1 MKVKE
6 LLEYQSF
13 VTKRATP
20 SDMFE
25 GELNQHYSESK
36 GEHIDLVD
44 MDLVHL
50 IRSYSKCIGQKQ
62 DDEMYF
68 DMANK
73 RLLVEKLDS
82 VSRIVASAKNLLV
95 DKSE

>member
-13 VTKRATP
+13 ITKRATP

-50 IRSYSKCIGQKQ
+50 VRSYSKCLDGNILS
-62 DDEMYF
+62 DT
-68 DMANK
+68 NI
-73 RLLVEKLDS
+73 LVEKLDS
-82 VSRIVASAKNLLV
+82 VSRIVASAKDLLV
-95 DKSE
+95 DKS

>member
-1 MKVKE
+1 MKVRE

-50 IRSYSKCIGQKQ
+50 IRSYSKCL
-62 DDEMYF
+62 
-68 DMANK
+68 DMGKVSNTN
-73 RLLVEKLDS
+73 LVVEKLDS
-82 VSRIVASAKNLLV
+82 VSRIVASAKDLLV
-95 DKSE
+95 DKS

>member
-20 SDMFE
+20 SDMDN
-25 GELNQHYSESK
+25 GDLNRHYSVSK
-36 GEHIDLVD
+36 DEWINLID

-50 IRSYSKCIGQKQ
+50 VRSYNKCLDGNVVSDTNI
-62 DDEMYF
+62 
-68 DMANK
+68 
-73 RLLVEKLDS
+73 LVEKLDS
-82 VSRIVASAKNLLV
+82 VSRIVASAKDLLV
-95 DKSE
+95 DKS

>member
-20 SDMFE
+20 SDMDN
-25 GELNQHYSESK
+25 GDLNRHYSVSK
-36 GEHIDLVD
+36 DEWINLID

-50 IRSYSKCIGQKQ
+50 IRSYNKCLDGNVVSDTNI
-62 DDEMYF
+62 
-68 DMANK
+68 
-73 RLLVEKLDS
+73 LVEKLDS
-82 VSRIVASAKNLLV
+82 VSRIVASAKDLLV
-95 DKSE
+95 DKS

>member
-50 IRSYSKCIGQKQ
+50 IRSYSKCL
-62 DDEMYF
+62 
-68 DMANK
+68 DMGKVSDTN
-73 RLLVEKLDS
+73 LMIDKLDII
-82 VSRIVASAKNLLV
+82 SREVASVKNLLV
-95 DKSE
+95 DKS

>member
-20 SDMFE
+20 SDMNKDE
-25 GELNQHYSESK
+25 VSDHYSTSK
-36 GEHIDLVD
+36 DEHINILD

-50 IRSYSKCIGQKQ
+50 IRSYSKCLDSKGVSNTDLMRK
-62 DDEMYF
+62 
-68 DMANK
+68 
-73 RLLVEKLDS
+73 KLDTILKETS
-82 VSRIVASAKNLLV
+82 SIREMV

>member
-20 SDMFE
+20 SDMNN
-25 GELNQHYSESK
+25 GDLNRHYSESK
-36 GEHIDLVD
+36 DEHINLLD

-50 IRSYSKCIGQKQ
+50 VRSYNKCLDGNVVSDTNI
-62 DDEMYF
+62 
-68 DMANK
+68 
-73 RLLVEKLDS
+73 LVEKLDS
-82 VSRIVASAKNLLV
+82 VSRIVASAKDLLV
-95 DKSE
+95 DKS

>member
-20 SDMFE
+20 SDMDN
-25 GELNQHYSESK
+25 GDLNRHYSVSK
-36 GEHIDLVD
+36 DEWINLID

-50 IRSYSKCIGQKQ
+50 IRSYSKCLDGNVVSDTNI
-62 DDEMYF
+62 
-68 DMANK
+68 
-73 RLLVEKLDS
+73 LVEKLDS
-82 VSRIVASAKNLLV
+82 VSRIVASAKDLLV
-95 DKSE
+95 DKS

>member
-20 SDMFE
+20 SDMNN
-25 GELNQHYSESK
+25 GDLNRHYSESK
-36 GEHIDLVD
+36 DEHINLLD

-50 IRSYSKCIGQKQ
+50 VRSYNKCLDGNILS
-62 DDEMYF
+62 DT
-68 DMANK
+68 NI
-73 RLLVEKLDS
+73 LVEKLDS
-82 VSRIVASAKNLLV
+82 VSRIVASAKDLLV
-95 DKSE
+95 DKS

>member
-1 MKVKE
+1 MKVRE

-25 GELNQHYSESK
+25 GELNQHYSVSK
-36 GEHIDLVD
+36 DEWINLID

-50 IRSYSKCIGQKQ
+50 IRSYSKCL
-62 DDEMYF
+62 
-68 DMANK
+68 DMGKVSDTN
-73 RLLVEKLDS
+73 LMIDKLDII
-82 VSRIVASAKNLLV
+82 SREVASVINLLV
-95 DKSE
+95 DKS

>member
-1 MKVKE
+1 M
-6 LLEYQSF
+6 
-13 VTKRATP
+13 
-20 SDMFE
+20 MNE
-25 GELNQHYSESK
+25 GDLNLHWSESK

-50 IRSYSKCIGQKQ
+50 IRSYSKCL
-62 DDEMYF
+62 
-68 DMANK
+68 DMGKVSDTN
-73 RLLVEKLDS
+73 LLVEKLDS

>member
-1 MKVKE
+1 MKVRE

-50 IRSYSKCIGQKQ
+50 IRSYSKCL
-62 DDEMYF
+62 
-68 DMANK
+68 DMGKVSDTN
-73 RLLVEKLDS
+73 LMIDKLDTI
-82 VSRIVASAKNLLV
+82 SREVASVKNLLV
-95 DKSE
+95 DKS

>member
-1 MKVKE
+1 MKVRE

-25 GELNQHYSESK
+25 ELNKHYSESK
-36 GEHIDLVD
+36 GEYIELQN

-50 IRSYSKCIGQKQ
+50 IRSYSKCL
-62 DDEMYF
+62 
-68 DMANK
+68 DMGKVSDTN
-73 RLLVEKLDS
+73 LMIDKLDTI
-82 VSRIVASAKNLLV
+82 SREVASVKNLLV
-95 DKSE
+95 DKS

>member
-50 IRSYSKCIGQKQ
+50 IRSYSKCL
-62 DDEMYF
+62 
-68 DMANK
+68 DMGKVSDTN
-73 RLLVEKLDS
+73 LMIDKLDTI
-82 VSRIVASAKNLLV
+82 SRDVASVKNLLV

>member
-20 SDMFE
+20 SDMAE
-25 GELNQHYSESK
+25 DLNQHYSVSK
-36 GEHIDLVD
+36 DEWINLID

-50 IRSYSKCIGQKQ
+50 IRAYSKCLEGNAIN
-62 DDEMYF
+62 DT
-68 DMANK
+68 NI
-73 RLLVEKLDS
+73 LVEKLDS
-82 VSRIVASAKNLLV
+82 VSRIVTSAKNLLV

>member
-20 SDMFE
+20 SDMND
-25 GELNQHYSESK
+25 GDLNQHYSESK

-50 IRSYSKCIGQKQ
+50 IRSYSKCLNGNGIS
-62 DDEMYF
+62 DT
-68 DMANK
+68 N
-73 RLLVEKLDS
+73 LLVEKLDS
-82 VSRIVASAKNLLV
+82 VSRIVASAKDLLV
-95 DKSE
+95 DKSK

>member
-6 LLEYQSF
+6 LLEYESF

-20 SDMFE
+20 SDMMNE
-25 GELNQHYSESK
+25 GDLNQHYSESK

-50 IRSYSKCIGQKQ
+50 IRSYSKCL
-62 DDEMYF
+62 
-68 DMANK
+68 DMGKVSDTN
-73 RLLVEKLDS
+73 LMIDKLDTI
-82 VSRIVASAKNLLV
+82 SRDVASVKNLLV

>member
-1 MKVKE
+1 MKVRE
-6 LLEYQSF
+6 LLEYQGF

-50 IRSYSKCIGQKQ
+50 IRSYSKSLNGNGIS
-62 DDEMYF
+62 DT
-68 DMANK
+68 N
-73 RLLVEKLDS
+73 LLVEKLDS
-82 VSRIVASAKNLLV
+82 VSRIVASAKDLLV

>member
-13 VTKRATP
+13 ATKRATP
-20 SDMFE
+20 SDMNN
-25 GELNQHYSESK
+25 GDLNKHYSESK
-36 GEHIDLVD
+36 DEHINLLD

-50 IRSYSKCIGQKQ
+50 VRSYNKCLDGNILS
-62 DDEMYF
+62 DT
-68 DMANK
+68 NI
-73 RLLVEKLDS
+73 LVEKLDS
-82 VSRIVASAKNLLV
+82 VSRIVSSAKNLLV

>member
-20 SDMFE
+20 SDMMNE
-25 GELNQHYSESK
+25 GDLNLHWSESK

-50 IRSYSKCIGQKQ
+50 VRSYSKCL
-62 DDEMYF
+62 
-68 DMANK
+68 DMGKVSDTNI
-73 RLLVEKLDS
+73 LVEKLDS
-82 VSRIVASAKNLLV
+82 VSRIVASAKDLLV
-95 DKSE
+95 DKS

>member
-20 SDMFE
+20 SDMMNE
-25 GELNQHYSESK
+25 GDINLHWSESK

-50 IRSYSKCIGQKQ
+50 IRSYSKCLDGNVVSDTNI
-62 DDEMYF
+62 
-68 DMANK
+68 
-73 RLLVEKLDS
+73 LVEKLDS
-82 VSRIVASAKNLLV
+82 VSRIVASAKDLLV
-95 DKSE
+95 DKS

>member
-13 VTKRATP
+13 ITKRATP

-36 GEHIDLVD
+36 GEHINLLD

-50 IRSYSKCIGQKQ
+50 VRSYSKCLDGNIVS
-62 DDEMYF
+62 DT
-68 DMANK
+68 NI
-73 RLLVEKLDS
+73 LVEKLDS
-82 VSRIVASAKNLLV
+82 VSRIVASAKDLLV
-95 DKSE
+95 DKS

>member
-1 MKVKE
+1 MKVRE

-20 SDMFE
+20 SDMAE
-25 GELNQHYSESK
+25 DLNQHYSESK

-50 IRSYSKCIGQKQ
+50 IRSYSKSLNKKT
-62 DDEMYF
+62 ER
-68 DMANK
+68 DMDISSLKTQLRNIQEE
-73 RLLVEKLDS
+73 LNV
-82 VSRIVASAKNLLV
+82 LV
-95 DKSE
+95 DKS

>member
-1 MKVKE
+1 MKVRE

-36 GEHIDLVD
+36 DEHINLLD

-50 IRSYSKCIGQKQ
+50 VRSYNKCLDGNILS
-62 DDEMYF
+62 DTNLMID
-68 DMANK
+68 
-73 RLLVEKLDS
+73 KLDII
-82 VSRIVASAKNLLV
+82 SREVASVKNLLV
-95 DKSE
+95 DKS

>member
-1 MKVKE
+1 MKVRE

-25 GELNQHYSESK
+25 ELNKHYSESK
-36 GEHIDLVD
+36 GEYIELQN

-50 IRSYSKCIGQKQ
+50 IRSYSKCL
-62 DDEMYF
+62 
-68 DMANK
+68 DMGKVSDTN
-73 RLLVEKLDS
+73 LTIDKLDTI
-82 VSRIVASAKNLLV
+82 SRDVASVKNLLV
-95 DKSE
+95 DKS

>member
-20 SDMFE
+20 SDMNN
-25 GELNQHYSESK
+25 GDLNRHYSVSK
-36 GEHIDLVD
+36 DEWINLID

-50 IRSYSKCIGQKQ
+50 IRSYSKCLEGSDNFLKSKMIN
-62 DDEMYF
+62 DT
-68 DMANK
+68 NI
-73 RLLVEKLDS
+73 LVEKLDS
-82 VSRIVASAKNLLV
+82 VSRIVASAKDLLV
-95 DKSE
+95 DKS

>member
-1 MKVKE
+1 MKVRE

-25 GELNQHYSESK
+25 ELNKHYSESK
-36 GEHIDLVD
+36 DEHINLLD

-50 IRSYSKCIGQKQ
+50 VRSYNKCLNGNVVS
-62 DDEMYF
+62 DT
-68 DMANK
+68 N
-73 RLLVEKLDS
+73 LVVEKLDS
-82 VSRIVASAKNLLV
+82 VSRIVASAKDLLV

>member
-20 SDMFE
+20 SDMMNE
-25 GELNQHYSESK
+25 GDLNLHWSESK

-50 IRSYSKCIGQKQ
+50 IRSYSKCLDGNVVSDTNI
-62 DDEMYF
+62 
-68 DMANK
+68 
-73 RLLVEKLDS
+73 LVEKLDS
-82 VSRIVASAKNLLV
+82 VSRIVASAKDLLV
-95 DKSE
+95 DKS

>member
-1 MKVKE
+1 MKVRE

-50 IRSYSKCIGQKQ
+50 IRSYSKCL
-62 DDEMYF
+62 
-68 DMANK
+68 DMGKVSDTN
-73 RLLVEKLDS
+73 LMIDKLDTI
-82 VSRIVASAKNLLV
+82 SRDVASVKNLLV

>member
-1 MKVKE
+1 MKVRE

-20 SDMFE
+20 SDMDN
-25 GELNQHYSESK
+25 GDLNRHYSESK
-36 GEHIDLVD
+36 GEHINLLD

-50 IRSYSKCIGQKQ
+50 IRSYSKCLNGNGIS
-62 DDEMYF
+62 DT
-68 DMANK
+68 N
-73 RLLVEKLDS
+73 LLVEKLDS
-82 VSRIVASAKNLLV
+82 VSRIVASAKDLLV

>member
-1 MKVKE
+1 MKVRE

-25 GELNQHYSESK
+25 ELNKHYSESK
-36 GEHIDLVD
+36 GEYIELQN

-50 IRSYSKCIGQKQ
+50 IRSYSKCL
-62 DDEMYF
+62 
-68 DMANK
+68 DMGKVSDTN
-73 RLLVEKLDS
+73 LMIDKLDTI
-82 VSRIVASAKNLLV
+82 SRDVASVKNLLV
-95 DKSE
+95 DKS

>member
-1 MKVKE
+1 MKVRE

-50 IRSYSKCIGQKQ
+50 IRSYSKCLNGNTIS
-62 DDEMYF
+62 DTNLMID
-68 DMANK
+68 
-73 RLLVEKLDS
+73 KLDTI
-82 VSRIVASAKNLLV
+82 SRDVALVKNLLV
-95 DKSE
+95 DKS